1 RPWPGQGPQLAPVR
15 LPAPRPPRNGPRFT
29 SPPPPPCAK
38 PGSGGD
44 EEKPMATRTQP
55 APHAPRAETDTGV
68 DPGADPWVAHGLLA
82 GVVGAAAIALFFLA
96 LDVAAGRPLW
106 TPNALGSALFLGVA
120 PPPDAPISAALVG
133 GYTVIHG
140 WVFVSVA
147 LIASTLLVGA
157 RLPGRTPLAHML
169 VLAAVLFVA

>member
-1 RPWPGQGPQLAPVR
+1 
-15 LPAPRPPRNGPRFT
+15 
-29 SPPPPPCAK
+29 
-38 PGSGGD
+38 
-44 EEKPMATRTQP
+44 MATRTQP

-68 DPGADPWVAHGLLA
+68 DPGAVPWVAHGLLA

-169 VLAAVLFVA
+169 VLAAVLFVAFTALFAVFAALLATAPHGFDRILAANAVAALAMAAVLVALRERAPR